1 MILDTQKKWLSLIDF
16 SMQSGLSISTLRR
29 RIKNKKI
36 IYKKE
41 EGKYFILSAIR
52 DKSDSALKLRE
63 ENQKLRE
70 LISEQEMLI
79 KIYEEKLEQKVISKT
94 GIWGNYRPE
103 INQ

>member
-79 KIYEEKLEQKVISKT
+79 KIYEEKLEKKVISKT